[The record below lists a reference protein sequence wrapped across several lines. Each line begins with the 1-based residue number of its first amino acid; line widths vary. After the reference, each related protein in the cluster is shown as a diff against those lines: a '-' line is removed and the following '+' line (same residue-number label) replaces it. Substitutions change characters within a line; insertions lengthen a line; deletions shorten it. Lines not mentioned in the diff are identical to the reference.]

1 MRISSGIRWYAFIRY
16 YRSVLLGELALNI
29 AMHTTFAASRK
40 EPLAEVLERIHAA
53 LLAANLGEPQIQ
65 FVLADPQVGGRVSIV
80 DRVLKRFP
88 DLKRFE
94 RIRAPRNAAAGTKLI
109 TNITVSGTTEGSVDF
124 TVLVEIARGVPRSFP
139 FHNVTVHLSVPAFSA
154 GTEISSVP
162 GTPTPG
168 VSVTDSWWVNG
179 RNRNVTALTIVDADP
194 TAKKLPKLPESV
206 EAVLTACGRI
216 KKTIQAPLVVVP
228 AQQRPTIDSVAPEK
242 AKAIRAV
249 VQDFRTRMSEILER
263 AALPHDLPPNREALL
278 AARPATP
285 AGPKKPELVR
295 AFTPLGYDCS
305 SESTGTFTL
314 RRRTIGNLTA
324 ELRLDVGT
332 WSNQIMALFLVLGL
346 IDGIGFKATLILP
359 VARQAVAGGQYPI
372 GGPDT
377 WRQIVD
383 NLAALV
389 AELDRSFVPAIEA
402 ISGPSPDWFRPESS

>member
-1 MRISSGIRWYAFIRY
+1 M
-16 YRSVLLGELALNI
+16 NI
-29 AMHTTFAASRK
+29 ALHTTFAASRA
-40 EPLAEVLERIHAA
+40 EPLAGTLERIHKA
-53 LLAANLGEPQIQ
+53 LSAANLGEAQIQ
-65 FVLADPQVGGRVSIV
+65 FVLADPQVGGRVSSV

-94 RIRAPRNAAAGTKLI
+94 RNRAPQFAAAGTKLI
-109 TNITVSGTTEGSVDF
+109 TNITGSGTTEGSVDF
-124 TVLVEIARGVPRSFP
+124 AVLVEIARGVPRSFP
-139 FHNVTVHLSVPAFSA
+139 FHNVTIRWSVPAFSA
-154 GTEISSVP
+154 GTKIPSISGTQPPGISVR
-162 GTPTPG
+162 
-168 VSVTDSWWVNG
+168 DSWWVNG

-194 TAKKLPKLPESV
+194 SAKQLPKLPASV
-206 EAVLTACGRI
+206 EAVLMACGKI
-216 KKTIQAPLVVVP
+216 KKTIQAPLVVAP
-228 AQQRPTIDSVAPEK
+228 AQQRPTIDTVAPEK
-242 AKAIRAV
+242 ARAIRTV
-249 VQDFRTRMSEILER
+249 VQDYRTRMSEILER

-278 AARPATP
+278 AAPAGTT

-295 AFTPLGYDCS
+295 AFTPMGYDCR
-305 SESTGTFTL
+305 SESAGSFTL
-314 RRRTIGNLTA
+314 RRRTIGNLAA

-359 VARQAVAGGQYPI
+359 FARRAVLGGQYPI
-372 GGPDT
+372 GGPDS